1 MIRAEG
7 LSKIYD
13 SKAVVSDVTFS
24 ISDHEIVG
32 FLGLN
37 GAGKTTCLRMLA
49 GLLSPS
55 SGRIQIDGQD
65 LLEDPLNLRWRIGF
79 LPETPPLY
87 EDMTVES
94 FLTFAARLRG
104 RSVEG
109 LPARVADVIEMTDL
123 TEVAGKSI
131 DILSHGYRQRL
142 GIAQAIV
149 HDPSLVILD
158 EPINGLDPVQIV
170 EMRQLIRAL
179 KEHHTVLVSSHILP
193 EISQTCDRLL
203 ILKNGKLVAQG
214 TEEELASAMRGSS
227 TVAIARVVGA
237 REQLDAALTAADGVE
252 AFEVTDGIGGVHDV
266 RATLAEERP
275 EILAAAI
282 VGAGLGLRR
291 LDSAKSEL
299 ESLFIQLTG
308 AEA

>member
-7 LSKIYD
+7 LSKVYD
-13 SKAVVSDVTFS
+13 SKAVVRDLTFS
-24 ISDHEIVG
+24 IEDREIVG

-49 GLLSPS
+49 GLLAPS
-55 SGRIQIDGQD
+55 TGRIRIDGQD

-87 EDMTVES
+87 EDMTVEGY
-94 FLTFAARLRG
+94 LTFAARLRG
-104 RSVEG
+104 RSDAG
-109 LPARVADVIEMTDL
+109 LDVRVAEVLELTGLQEVQHKRIE
-123 TEVAGKSI
+123 
-131 DILSHGYRQRL
+131 ILSHGYRQRL

-149 HDPSLVILD
+149 HEPSLVILD

-170 EMRQLIRAL
+170 EMRELIRSL

-203 ILKNGKLVAQG
+203 ILKNGELVAQG
-214 TEEELASAMRGSS
+214 TEDDLGASMRGG
-227 TVAIARVVGA
+227 ARSATAHVVGDRA
-237 REQLDAALTAADGVE
+237 ALEAALTAAE
-252 AFEVTDGIGGVHDV
+252 AVASYEVAELGDV
-266 RATLAEERP
+266 LEVKASLTEERP
-275 EILAAAI
+275 EILAAVI

-291 LDSAKSEL
+291 LEAAKSEL
-299 ESLFIQLTG
+299 ESLFIELTQ
-308 AEA
+308 AED